1 VIVDGS
7 PMTNLHELT
16 TMKEYKLDLKLFV
29 MNSDGY
35 VSMHNNQR
43 DFFNGHYVGADASG
57 GV

>member
-1 VIVDGS
+1 
-7 PMTNLHELT
+7 MTNLHELT